1 MTPLAVTLRT
11 LREAAGLTQRGLAEK
26 SGVHRG
32 TLQNLEQSRVARPHR
47 EVIDALADALGVHPA
62 ELTADVFDPLRPTR
76 TVASAMPTAPA
87 PAAPEPAEPEPAAP
101 APPNPALVALAA
113 AVQAH
118 DPTAEVALDDDGPA
132 VAAWLSDGTLLYLR
146 SKHNWLDYLRAAGA
160 PAEVDLPDLVHPRR
174 REQTPEAKRALSA
187 ALWG

>member
-47 EVIDALADALGVHPA
+47 EVIDALADALGVQPA
-62 ELTADVFDPLRPTR
+62 ELTTDVFDPARPKR
-76 TVASAMPTAPA
+76 TVASAMQTAPA
-87 PAAPEPAEPEPAAP
+87 PAEPEPAEPSAAP
-101 APPNPALVALAA
+101 SNPALVALAA

-118 DPTAEVALDDDGPA
+118 DPGAEVVLDDDGPA

>member
-47 EVIDALADALGVHPA
+47 EVIDALADALGVPPDKI
-62 ELTADVFDPLRPTR
+62 TTDVFDPEQPTR
-76 TVASAMPTAPA
+76 TVASARQTAPA
-87 PAAPEPAEPEPAAP
+87 PAEPEPAEPSAAP
-101 APPNPALVALAA
+101 SNPALVALAA

-160 PAEVDLPDLVHPRR
+160 PAAVDLPDLVHPRR